1 MAKPWLWRSK
11 KPMSL
16 SMLFPWDITEIIE
29 TISLIG
35 CTDNECNPW
44 SPWKQAARKQGEE
57 HSWNW
62 LSSGSTHGAK
72 QASTAGETFW
82 HNRDPWIPRTFFLSP
97 YKFPKLPSSAW
108 QLLPTTKPS
117 FPTVAGPRECREGRH
132 CWTYPAILRHQ
143 AHSHKKIRR
152 GKSTCLGCSRYETAM
167 HNHTPCLS
175 ITRPLPAPA
184 LSQKLLVTGMC
195 ESPFILL
202 NEERNISNLEGFQ
215 KCPLFSGD
223 HLSLLIRQKKP
234 GTPCGRTD

>member
-117 FPTVAGPRECREGRH
+117 FPTVAGPRECREG
-132 CWTYPAILRHQ
+132 
-143 AHSHKKIRR
+143 
-152 GKSTCLGCSRYETAM
+152 TAGR
-167 HNHTPCLS
+167 
-175 ITRPLPAPA
+175 TRPSSGIRHIPTKRFGGGNQPVSVVLDMRQPCITTHLVSASHGPC
-184 LSQKLLVTGMC
+184 QPLLY
-195 ESPFILL
+195 L
-202 NEERNISNLEGFQ
+202 RN
-215 KCPLFSGD
+215 C
-223 HLSLLIRQKKP
+223 
-234 GTPCGRTD
+234 